1 MHGERDYLTRYVFP
15 ELQERCRKR
24 KVHVTPIGTLLPINT

>member
-15 ELQERCRKR
+15 ELQERYAHLQQAHSFARY
-24 KVHVTPIGTLLPINT
+24 N